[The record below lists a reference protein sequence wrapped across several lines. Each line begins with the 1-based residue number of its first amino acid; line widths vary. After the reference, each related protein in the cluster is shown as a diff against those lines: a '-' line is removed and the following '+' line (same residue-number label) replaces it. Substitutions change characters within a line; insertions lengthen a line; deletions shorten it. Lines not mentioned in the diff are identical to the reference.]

1 MEHAREFGD
10 PEVLLLAEDHI
21 ILKLETAWSRD
32 MPVPDGLSFAD
43 DDGLLLVA
51 TRRSLVSAWQRT
63 LLREAR
69 VSKALFCACAPFDSS
84 DLYARA
90 ASEVLRDAVDICI
103 VHNRDKIYK
112 IIRMFPNVRTIALLH
127 DLTTHVLELDEPC
140 RDRFAPLVERCQ
152 LRQLVGNDG
161 SRCNGSLHLS
171 RETTLALIR
180 TCPDVHRIDSIWVMY
195 CFMGPYGLHSSS
207 EGQIAKG
214 FTYLF
219 LNSQNMSCV
228 GIPNTATAADVAVA
242 AKKFPSIEKL
252 QVVVTS
258 LDVLTKLSTFRN
270 LRSLMVAL
278 SCGVAYADVDFEL
291 ERLLKRLPGL
301 EELDVG
307 LCSGLRLST
316 IGRLCPKLKVLRIVT
331 CVGSSEDTPVDG
343 DAFPN
348 LECVNISMHVLRMAF
363 NSFLAAT
370 RFTLRTAFFDDDSM
384 CFEFL
389 QYCVRFG
396 RRLPF
401 PRLEHLTLDT
411 KLSLRK
417 LEIEPSW
424 LGDLLK
430 ALPALRHLATNSYDL
445 RLFFEN
451 NGVPRGRVSL
461 SWIGC
466 VYCAV
471 HKPDNDR
478 CS

>member
-180 TCPDVHRIDSIWVMY
+180 TCPD
-195 CFMGPYGLHSSS
+195 
-207 EGQIAKG
+207 
-214 FTYLF
+214 
-219 LNSQNMSCV
+219 
-228 GIPNTATAADVAVA
+228 
-242 AKKFPSIEKL
+242 
-252 QVVVTS
+252 VVVTS